1 MLTAGGDAEMIIQ
14 IHKKR
19 TGTILIYQA
28 IISFFGRV
36 YTEWKTMQQ
45 EVRKMSDKKQ
55 KIMESIEKAYPKLNE
70 AQRHELLGYTEGI
83 AMMAEQRKTA

>member
-1 MLTAGGDAEMIIQ
+1 MR
-14 IHKKR
+14 K
-19 TGTILIYQA
+19 IL
-28 IISFFGRV
+28 
-36 YTEWKTMQQ
+36 
-45 EVRKMSDKKQ
+45 DKKQ